1 MILKTKY
8 GTKIDTAEIGE
19 GYGKFGEYMRKYI
32 DKEWGMAKEREV
44 THTKKYRVTLS
55 GYAEVTGVIMV
66 DAKDEEEAKEL
77 AVKEKDTIDWDIEY
91 NSGVDSVE
99 VYDIEE
105 ETEDD

>member
-8 GTKIDTAEIGE
+8 GTEIDTAEIGE

-32 DKEWGMAKEREV
+32 DKEWGMAKEREANK
-44 THTKKYRVTLS
+44 TKQYRVVLS
-55 GYAEVTGVIMV
+55 GYAEVTGVVMIE
-66 DAKDEEEAKEL
+66 AKDEEEAEEL

-105 ETEDD
+105 KTEEN

>member
-8 GTKIDTAEIGE
+8 GTEIDTAEIGE

-32 DKEWGMAKEREV
+32 DKEWGMAKEREANK
-44 THTKKYRVTLS
+44 TKQYRVTLS
-55 GYAEVTGVIMV
+55 GYAEVTGVVMIE
-66 DAKDEEEAKEL
+66 AKDEEEAKEL

-91 NSGVDSVE
+91 NSVVDCVE

-105 ETEDD
+105 ETEEN